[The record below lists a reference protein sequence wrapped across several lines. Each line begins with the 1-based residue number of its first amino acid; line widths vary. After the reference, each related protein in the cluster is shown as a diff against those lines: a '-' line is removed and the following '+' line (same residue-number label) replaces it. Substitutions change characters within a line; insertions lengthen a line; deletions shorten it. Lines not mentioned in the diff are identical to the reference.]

1 MKKKMRKNMKT
12 KIKINNVS
20 NVDINSII
28 SNNNSMCNDIDNLP
42 NNNNINISLFR
53 RHYNNFNDNSVIN
66 EDNNY
71 SYSSKVMKNIN
82 SYIEPKNDENSF
94 SQQTNYQ
101 QKNINFQNIPNIPN
115 NNFNNSYNIRNNNIN
130 NNNTIGNNQS
140 ITSNVNK

>member
-1 MKKKMRKNMKT
+1 MNKNIIEKQS
-12 KIKINNVS
+12 KINNVS

-28 SNNNSMCNDIDNLP
+28 SNNNSMYNEIDNLP
-42 NNNNINISLFR
+42 NSNNNINISLFSTDSTL

-101 QKNINFQNIPNIPN
+101 QKNINFQSIPN
-115 NNFNNSYNIRNNNIN
+115 NNFNIIFVSVFFIEKNM
-130 NNNTIGNNQS
+130 S
-140 ITSNVNK
+140 IFISLLD